1 MRPLLATPTMIDE
14 ASGIFAALGDPSR
27 LRILQVLL
35 EAEAPLNQGI
45 VAARAHLTQAN
56 ASKHLS
62 CLVRT
67 GLLTRSQEG
76 NTVYYLPVQPM
87 VSDLCALVGAHVS
100 HRVAATLQALN

>member
-35 EAEAPLNQGI
+35 EAEAPLNQGV
-45 VAARAHLTQAN
+45 VAARAHLAQAN

-76 NTVYYLPVQPM
+76 NTSITYPYSPWCRTCVRWSAPTWPTGWPPP
-87 VSDLCALVGAHVS
+87 S
-100 HRVAATLQALN
+100 RP